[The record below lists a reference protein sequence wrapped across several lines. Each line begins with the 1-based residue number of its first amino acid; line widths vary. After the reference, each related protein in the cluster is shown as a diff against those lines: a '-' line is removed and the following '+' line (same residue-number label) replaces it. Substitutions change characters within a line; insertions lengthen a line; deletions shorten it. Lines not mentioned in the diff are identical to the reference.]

1 MWFTLIAPLCLLGF
15 AAAQT
20 SLSVVSCLTKEQ
32 NLRMVCTFTPA
43 TTPDPKQS
51 VCSFTSDTKLVASSD
66 ASAVPDNLYKNRGAV
81 KFDQK
86 TCQLDLNGF
95 SNDKPQNFTCSIKQ
109 TASAPALKV
118 ATVEKS
124 KLVTCSAWCILQHS
138 AVVFLLVFLTSPL
151 TLELLWA
158 ACGWNGPLLLNHPK
172 PKFSSLLY
180 SV

>member
-1 MWFTLIAPLCLLGF
+1 MMWLTLIAPLCLLGF

-20 SLSVVSCLTKEQ
+20 SLTIASCLTKEQ

-43 TTPDPKQS
+43 PTPDPKQS

-66 ASAVPDNLYKNRGAV
+66 ASAVPDNLYKNRGEV

-86 TCQLDLNGF
+86 ACQLDLNGF

-109 TASAPALKV
+109 TATGPPALKL

-124 KLVTCSAWCILQHS
+124 KLATCSAWCILQHS

-151 TLELLWA
+151 TLELL
-158 ACGWNGPLLLNHPK
+158 
-172 PKFSSLLY
+172 
-180 SV
+180 